1 MRPTTIIGI
10 ETSGVRGSVALL
22 RDETLI
28 ASRTLDDTGRRHA
41 TTLVVELDQLLT
53 SAGLGPRDVN
63 VVAVSIG
70 PGSFTGLRVG
80 VVCAKTWAF
89 VTDCRL
95 AAVETFS
102 AVAEELPTGPSTV
115 WVIDDALRGDLYA
128 QCFEPTEDGG
138 WEARGPVRL
147 LPFDEWISETRPNEM
162 IAGPGIDKWAEE
174 LKSRGLSL
182 APPEHRQPRA
192 AGVARRGKRLADREE
207 FADPFTLVP
216 LYIRRSAAEEK
227 LDSIAAQESST

>member
-10 ETSGVRGSVALL
+10 ETSGVSGSVALL
-22 RDETLI
+22 RDDVLI
-28 ASRTLDDTGRRHA
+28 ASRTLDETGRRHA
-41 TTLVVELDQLLT
+41 TTLVVELDRLLT
-53 SAGLGPRDVN
+53 NAEMGPRDVD

-89 VTDCRL
+89 ATGCRL
-95 AAVETFS
+95 TAVETFS
-102 AVAEELPTGPSTV
+102 AIAEEVPTGPAAA
-115 WVIDDALRGDLYA
+115 WVIDDALRGELYV
-128 QCFEPTEDGG
+128 QRFEPAERGE

-147 LPFDEWISETRPNEM
+147 LPFDDWISEAQPGEM
-162 IAGPGIDKWAEE
+162 MAGPGVEKWAEE
-174 LKSRGLSL
+174 LESRGLSL
-182 APPEHRQPRA
+182 APPEHLRPHA

-227 LDSIAAQESST
+227 LDSIAAQGGST